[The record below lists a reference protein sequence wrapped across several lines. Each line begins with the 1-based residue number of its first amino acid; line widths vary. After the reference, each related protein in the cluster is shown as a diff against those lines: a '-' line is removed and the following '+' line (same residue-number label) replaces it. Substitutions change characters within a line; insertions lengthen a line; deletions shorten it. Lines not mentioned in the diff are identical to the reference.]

1 MRLFVQRVL
10 RALQPEDGVLTPIVL
25 LVACVSI
32 ALPVLA
38 FAYPP
43 FVDYP
48 EHAATIAA
56 IAGRNDSAFS
66 HYFAVDLA
74 RSQYLLYYL
83 LGDLFAIP
91 FGAELGTRVVTA
103 ISLASLPLTLAFY
116 LRAHKRPALFG
127 AIGVGV
133 AVHVYVFW
141 GFINYA
147 LGVSLG
153 IAALGCLAYLV
164 RRPSWRTAL
173 AFSSAALLTFYAHAQ
188 VFAWL
193 ALACLVEW
201 FFLSRSIGGGVWKK
215 SLAWAALAAVPSGI
229 ALSVWL
235 HNSSVLE
242 AGEGALRSGVIAGAD
257 DPPRFVPVADTV
269 RGFFDQS
276 FTTYRDGSGE
286 RIAIAFFAVL
296 ALLLIFRGHER
307 FFGKP
312 LAPDAERAQKS
323 YAPEFVFL
331 SAVAAW
337 LFAPYSYKLIEPIN
351 HRFLPLA
358 LALLPTLAP
367 LRVSSAKVRVLLGA
381 SLVSLSLFV
390 GSLHNSHF
398 RDANTEMGELDEAL
412 QHTEPGRKLVGLMF
426 DRGSDVVPF
435 AAYLHAHQYYQARVG
450 GLAAWGFVELPKS
463 PVIYREGAA
472 PEPFPPRFEWTP
484 ERFNW
489 NTWGNYFDYFL
500 VRVAPG
506 SPPPRVIPSAGPIA
520 PRLVFEGARWR
531 LYARAN

>member
-1 MRLFVQRVL
+1 MAGAL
-10 RALQPEDGVLTPIVL
+10 RPQDGFLTPLVL
-25 LVACVSI
+25 VVACVSI
-32 ALPVLA
+32 ALPVLS

-56 IAGRNDSAFS
+56 IAGRNDAAFS
-66 HYFAVDLA
+66 QFFAVDLA

-83 LGDLFAIP
+83 LGNLFAIP

-103 ISLASLPLTLAFY
+103 IALASLPLTVAFY

-127 AIGVGV
+127 ALSVGV
-133 AVHVYVFW
+133 ATHVYVFW

-153 IAALGCLAYLV
+153 VAALGCLAYLI
-164 RRPSWRTAL
+164 RRPSWKTAL
-173 AFSSAALLTFYAHAQ
+173 AFSLTALLTFYAHAQ

-193 ALACLVEW
+193 ALASVVEW
-201 FFLSRSIGGGVWKK
+201 FVLSRAVGGGVWRK
-215 SLAWAALAAVPSGI
+215 SLGWGLLSAVPSTL
-229 ALSVWL
+229 ALAIWL
-235 HNSSVLE
+235 RNSSVLE
-242 AGEGALRSGVIAGAD
+242 AGEGALRSGVIANAD
-257 DPPRFVPVADTV
+257 EPPRFVPVAETV

-286 RIAIAFFAVL
+286 KIAVAFFAVL
-296 ALLLIFRGHER
+296 ALLVLLRGHAR
-307 FFGKP
+307 LFGAP
-312 LAPDAERAQKS
+312 LPADATRAQNS
-323 YAPEFVFL
+323 YAPELVFL

-337 LFAPYSYKLIEPIN
+337 LFAPFSYKLIEPIN

-367 LRVSSAKVRVLLGA
+367 LRLDAGKARALLASALLALSIYVGA
-381 SLVSLSLFV
+381 V
-390 GSLHNSHF
+390 HKSHF
-398 RDANTEMGELDEAL
+398 REANDEMGELDDAL
-412 QHTEPGRKLVGLMF
+412 ARTEPGHKLVGLMF
-426 DRGSDVVPF
+426 DRGSAVVPF

-463 PVIYREGAA
+463 PVVYREGAA

-484 ERFNW
+484 ERFDW
-489 NTWGNYFDYFL
+489 NRWGNYFDYYL
-500 VRVAPG
+500 VRATPG
-506 SPPPRVIPSAGPIA
+506 SPPPRQIQTSGPLA
-520 PRLVFEGARWR
+520 PELLFEGPRWR
-531 LYARAN
+531 LYGRNGH